1 MGSRT
6 PEPLE
11 ILKAAWSIGA
21 VFMLPSQWCQI
32 TLQEHAGGEW
42 LLQHSMDKGET
53 WYDVKG
59 EDSDTALVWDTKAIQ
74 TIRGSAGLYYRL
86 NGGDAGAIAF
96 ALAAGVLD
104 TEDANF
110 FGVVQAGS

>member
-1 MGSRT
+1 MGARI

-11 ILKAAWSIGA
+11 ILKAAWGVGSS
-21 VFMLPSQWCQI
+21 FMLPSQWCQI
-32 TLQEHAGGEW
+32 SVQEHAGGEW
-42 LLQHSMDKGET
+42 VLQHSMDKGAT

-59 EDSDTALVWDTKAIQ
+59 DDEDTALVWDSKAIQ
-74 TIRGSAGLYYRL
+74 TLRGSAGLHYRL

-96 ALAAGVLD
+96 AMVAGVLD

-110 FGVVQAGS
+110 FEIVVEGS